1 MPSNSDSV
9 QPLAGVCVL
18 VTRPAHQAASLA
30 DPLMALGAS
39 VLLQPAVEILP
50 TDDWSAFDSAFAK
63 LERFGRIVFVST
75 NAVVFFFSRVDELV
89 REQGLATPNWND
101 FQFAAIGKG
110 TAQAIRQRGVEVDL
124 VPEKSDSAG
133 LAALLAGHPISDSTM
148 IIRADRGS
156 DVLPESLSA
165 AGYKFEQFPIYR
177 SVDVEQADPDIVA
190 QMAEGKIDW
199 TTVTSSAI
207 GHSLNALFGDHLKKT
222 RFVTISPTT
231 TQAIQS
237 LGFKASVEAS
247 PHDMDGVVKAIVA
260 YEYLK

>member
-1 MPSNSDSV
+1 MPSNSDSA

-18 VTRPAHQAASLA
+18 VTRPAHQAAALTN
-30 DPLMALGAS
+30 PLRALGAS

-50 TDDWSAFDSAFAK
+50 TNDWNVFDSAFANM
-63 LERFGRIVFVST
+63 ERFGRIVFVST
-75 NAVVFFFSRVDELV
+75 NAVAFFFSRVDELV
-89 REQGLATPNWND
+89 RERGLATPNWND

-110 TAQAIRQRGVEVDL
+110 TAQAIRQRGVDVDL
-124 VPEKSDSAG
+124 VPEKSDSEG
-133 LAALLAGHPISDSTM
+133 LATLLVANPTSGSTM

-156 DVLPESLSA
+156 DVLPKRLNA

-177 SVDVEQADPDIVA
+177 SLDVKQADPDIVA
-190 QMAEGKIDW
+190 KMAEGKIDW

-222 RFVTISPTT
+222 RLVTISPTT
-231 TQAIQS
+231 TQVIQS
-237 LGFKASVEAS
+237 LGLEAPAEAS

-260 YEYLK
+260 HEALK